1 MKKTIFTGVGTAIV
15 TPMNADGSINYDEFG
30 KLIEFQ
36 IANGAD
42 ALVVC
47 GTTGE
52 ASTMPDEEHLEC
64 IGYAVKKVAHRV
76 PVIAGTGANDTAHGI
91 RLSAA
96 AEKLGADALLQVTP
110 YYNKASQRGLVK
122 HFTAIANSVKIP
134 IILYNVPSRTG
145 CNISI
150 DTYKELAKVPNIV
163 ATKEAS
169 GNMSLA
175 AEIAA
180 YTDLDIYSGNDD
192 QVMPILSLGGK
203 GVISVTSNLM
213 PKEKHDE
220 VALFNAG
227 KQAEALASQ
236 AKILTFEK
244 ALFMDVNPIPVKEA
258 LNIMGCKAGE
268 SRLPLC
274 SMSDEQIAKLRSTM
288 EPLGLVGAIKYIMLA
303 ESNASA
309 RYANWHFCKNLKG
322 ITND

>member
-64 IGYAVKKVAHRV
+64 VGYAVKKAAHRV

-227 KQAEALASQ
+227 KQAEALAIQ

-258 LNIMGCKAGE
+258 LNIMGFKAGE
-268 SRLPLC
+268 CRLPLC

-288 EPLGLVGAIKYIMLA
+288 EPLGLVGAIK
-303 ESNASA
+303 
-309 RYANWHFCKNLKG
+309 
-322 ITND
+322 